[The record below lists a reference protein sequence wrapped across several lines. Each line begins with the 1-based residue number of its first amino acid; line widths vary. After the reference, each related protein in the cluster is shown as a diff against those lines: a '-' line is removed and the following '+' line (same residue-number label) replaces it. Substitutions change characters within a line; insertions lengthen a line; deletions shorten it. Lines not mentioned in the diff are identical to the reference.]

1 MSNGNFEVH
10 PIGTTAELKFLR
22 QLARDLVEREE
33 IFVRPVTIGDLAEKI
48 RTFYEY
54 HNEAHQI

>member
-1 MSNGNFEVH
+1 MSKEDFEVH
-10 PIGTTAELKFLR
+10 PIGTAAELKFLR
-22 QLARDLVEREE
+22 QIAREIVEREE
-33 IFVRPVTIGDLAEKI
+33 ILKTLAEKV

>member
-1 MSNGNFEVH
+1 MSKEDFEVH

-22 QLARDLVEREE
+22 QIVKEIVEKDAKTEDLV
-33 IFVRPVTIGDLAEKI
+33 GKI
-48 RTFYEY
+48 LVFYEY